1 MDKKNIIRFLVLWV
15 GTSCTLRCRDCCN
28 LIPYMPQISYDE
40 EEIFENLDYITKE
53 IKIDTLQIQ
62 GGEPFTHKNI
72 GKIIEYCAN
81 NTQIS
86 KIEIASNGTILPD
99 DDTICILKKYSEKVC
114 IRFSDYD
121 CTESRRKTIIERLE
135 KRGVKT
141 IEYDFVYGTGEWFD
155 LGDLDTV
162 KEIEREKIKA
172 TYQKCPNKSC
182 WTLAKNFFAGCGR
195 MISYLNLK
203 DEKIIGNNI
212 IDINELRLNNKS
224 FVDAFQIFEKNYN
237 EKESDLCGYC
247 RMTGKLLPAAIQLES
262 NK

>member
-1 MDKKNIIRFLVLWV
+1 MDKKNTIRFLVLWV

-28 LIPYMPQISYDE
+28 LIPYMPQTSYDE
-40 EEIFENLDYITKE
+40 EEIFKNLEYITKD

-114 IRFSDYD
+114 IRFSEYK
-121 CTESRRKTIIERLE
+121 CTENKRNLIVE
-135 KRGVKT
+135 KLKNKGIKA

-162 KEIEREKIKA
+162 KEIDRKEIKI
-172 TYQKCPNKSC
+172 TYDKCPNKSC
-182 WTLAKNFFAGCGR
+182 WTLAQNLFAGCGR
-195 MISYLNLK
+195 MVSYLHLK

-212 IDINELRLNNKS
+212 IDIDELRRGNRP
-224 FVDAFQIFEKNYN
+224 FIDVFQIFEKKYN
-237 EKESDLCGYC
+237 EEESDLCGYC
-247 RMTGKLLPAAIQLES
+247 RITGKLLPAAIQLKS